1 MTFSKNFI
9 TLQPLAL
16 NMPQENDLLRKLQTR
31 VRQLILLLQETK
43 DENVRLREALK
54 EKDDETIVLQQ
65 QLAQAKAD
73 YEHLKSARMMEI
85 SYGDIS
91 QTKTQITKLIKDL
104 NKAIT
109 LLNAE

>member
-1 MTFSKNFI
+1 
-9 TLQPLAL
+9 
-16 NMPQENDLLRKLQTR
+16 MPQENDLLRKLQTR

-43 DENVRLREALK
+43 DENFRLREALK
-54 EKDDETIVLQQ
+54 EKDDATTVLQQ

-73 YEHLKSARMMEI
+73 YEDLKSARMIEL
-85 SYGDIS
+85 SYDDIS
-91 QTKTQITKLIKDL
+91 QTKAKITKLIKDL